1 MSPFQIWVRDDFC
14 EGFREDSKVYLI
26 ESLLQQPRGRRGPL
40 HHMRGRR
47 RLRCRRRG
55 GDRRLGDEGR
65 GRGGGGGGG
74 GGDPSRRAADAA
86 RPVLAPMAPAKSGE

>member
-1 MSPFQIWVRDDFC
+1 
-14 EGFREDSKVYLI
+14 
-26 ESLLQQPRGRRGPL
+26 
-40 HHMRGRR
+40 MRGRR

-65 GRGGGGGGG
+65 GRSG

-86 RPVLAPMAPAKSGE
+86 RPVLAPMAPANVVSENVFSREAHTGGHNIFIS